1 MLHHVKHNACVSSF
15 RYSLFKA
22 RPEYLSF
29 FNFRPPAM
37 TTPSIAP
44 ALVVDAPREVIEAYV
59 DSMVD
64 SARVRAHG
72 SNVWYTM
79 KMVFDNLDDE
89 EMIDEVLA
97 KMVRSHKR
105 RAVPVTNFDDMP
117 AAFNALLSED
127 APYGT
132 TCKLNSHERQILSK
146 AFEHVV
152 RRIQELYQLVKDDD
166 NDN

>member
-1 MLHHVKHNACVSSF
+1 
-15 RYSLFKA
+15 
-22 RPEYLSF
+22 
-29 FNFRPPAM
+29 M

-44 ALVVDAPREVIEAYV
+44 AMVVDAPREVIEAYV

-79 KMVFDNLDDE
+79 RMVFDNLDDE

-97 KMVRSHKR
+97 KMVRSHRR

-117 AAFNALLSED
+117 AAFNALLAEE

-132 TCKLNSHERQILSK
+132 TCQLSALEREILSK

-152 RRIQELYQLVKDDD
+152 RRIQELYQLVEDDESD
-166 NDN
+166 E